1 MKDNIIEKLLK
12 PKKAFLIIAIVSIMI
27 SLVFYGIIIY
37 VEKTTEKPE
46 AVDYGNLISMKS
58 DNENDY
64 VKTTIQYIA
73 LFAEREGYD
82 SKYYYIQDINNRV
95 MIASISD
102 ETYKKI
108 EETYLQNKENFTY
121 DLEGYIF
128 NIPDDV
134 LNIAIRYISEAFD
147 VQGGVITKNNY
158 QEYFGYTYLNEGITP
173 NTELNGFLLGGGIFL
188 DGIAIV
194 FLALYITSI
203 AKIYMYSKK
212 FDMESVKSE
221 LQQNTTLKFEKE
233 RIYLTTNY
241 IVSVVNGLL
250 RITKYQDLVWLYNKV
265 AKQNSV
271 TVNIFLVGA
280 TKGKKEFYIANS
292 LKEDTLNNII
302 YLIKE
307 RNENIL
313 IGYTP
318 ENKKKYEELRKD
330 SQLL

>member
-1 MKDNIIEKLLK
+1 MKENKIEQLLK
-12 PKKAFLIIAIVSIMI
+12 PKKAFLIISVVLFII
-27 SLVFYGIIIY
+27 SLALYGIVIS

-46 AVDYGNLISMKS
+46 AVDYGSLVSIKN

-108 EETYLQNKENFTY
+108 EETYLQNKENFTF

-128 NIPDDV
+128 KIPDDV
-134 LNIAIRYISEAFD
+134 LNIAIEYISEAFD
-147 VQGGVITKNNY
+147 VQGGVITKSNY
-158 QEYFGYTYLNEGITP
+158 QEYFGSTYLNEGVTP

-188 DGIAIV
+188 DGIALV

-203 AKIYMYSKK
+203 VKIYMYSKK

-221 LQQNTTLKFEKE
+221 LLQNTTLKFEKE

-271 TVNIFLVGA
+271 TVNIFLIGA
-280 TKGKKEFYIANS
+280 TKEKKEFYIANS
-292 LKEDTLNNII
+292 LKQDQLNNIM

-318 ENKKKYEELRKD
+318 ENKKRYEELRK
-330 SQLL
+330 SS